1 MAKSHSTLKDALQD
15 LKSRCAKPKNVV
27 FDIDGTLLLRKNPNH
42 LICKYYAILCDN
54 SCCEVTLLT
63 ARPENMRQN
72 TIKQLSKNDLHNF
85 DNLIM
90 KQSETLENEECFKR
104 RLIKEINPEIS
115 IGNRWYDLKI
125 DDTLK
130 IIFEDQFIVG
140 DSFWLKVLN

>member
-1 MAKSHSTLKDALQD
+1 
-15 LKSRCAKPKNVV
+15 
-27 FDIDGTLLLRKNPNH
+27 
-42 LICKYYAILCDN
+42 
-54 SCCEVTLLT
+54 
-63 ARPENMRQN
+63 MREN
-72 TIKQLSKNDLHNF
+72 TIKQLSKNNLHNF